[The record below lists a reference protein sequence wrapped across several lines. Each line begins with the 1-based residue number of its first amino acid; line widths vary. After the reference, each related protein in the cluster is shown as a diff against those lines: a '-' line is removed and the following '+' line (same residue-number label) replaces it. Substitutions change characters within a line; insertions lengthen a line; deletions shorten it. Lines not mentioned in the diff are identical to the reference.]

1 MKVKKIIASV
11 LIVVLVIVYSN
22 VSLIDVKASNIEQV
36 IDSKSILYNGERLE
50 EQAKIYAEQ
59 CYKEM
64 VEAICEI
71 QNYEIDTKQ
80 EILLGNPYNIYQN
93 NLEIQQAH
101 YIFPIY
107 IQGKIIFELSVAYM
121 DTGFGASIG
130 EGNAKLLERV
140 NYNNEDCIV
149 YSVDDV
155 CYLET
160 EQGTYVMGSSEEENQ
175 EKFKIKKFNIQVA
188 EKKEEKTQNSGQFE
202 TMSFTEKKN
211 KIENSYKTVK
221 AVTSE
226 ENDNILVGYTPA
238 INKGTGYAYLDINNY
253 LVAQNGYNICWAA
266 CIATRYRYGTGNT
279 TLTAEQIATEMGEP
293 YTVGFYNGASDD
305 TIIAALR
312 RYGYTSYRKRNLIS
326 YSSVK
331 NNINSKNAIILIGKN
346 SQRKHAV
353 TVTGYVGNKYIEIW
367 NPDTKE
373 KKIAL
378 YDTQNGSFSD
388 SNGNVWTMSYVFS
401 FK

>member
-1 MKVKKIIASV
+1 M
-11 LIVVLVIVYSN
+11 IVVLVIVYSN

-188 EKKEEKTQNSGQFE
+188 EKK
-202 TMSFTEKKN
+202 KKRH
-211 KIENSYKTVK
+211 KTV
-221 AVTSE
+221 
-226 ENDNILVGYTPA
+226 DNL
-238 INKGTGYAYLDINNY
+238 KQCL
-253 LVAQNGYNICWAA
+253 L
-266 CIATRYRYGTGNT
+266 
-279 TLTAEQIATEMGEP
+279 
-293 YTVGFYNGASDD
+293 
-305 TIIAALR
+305 
-312 RYGYTSYRKRNLIS
+312 RKR
-326 YSSVK
+326 
-331 NNINSKNAIILIGKN
+331 
-346 SQRKHAV
+346 
-353 TVTGYVGNKYIEIW
+353 
-367 NPDTKE
+367 
-373 KKIAL
+373 KIKL
-378 YDTQNGSFSD
+378 KIVIRQ
-388 SNGNVWTMSYVFS
+388 
-401 FK
+401 